1 MVGVLTFL
9 KMNLGT
15 IAVGIA
21 VLALL
26 AAVARK
32 MLRDRKQGRTSCGC
46 NCAHCPS
53 AGMCHSTAKS
63 R

>member
-1 MVGVLTFL
+1 
-9 KMNLGT
+9 MNLGT
-15 IAVGIA
+15 IIVGIA

-26 AAVARK
+26 VAIARK
-32 MLRDRKQGRTSCGC
+32 LLRDRKQGKNSCGC

-53 AGMCHSTAKS
+53 AGMCHSAAKS

>member
-1 MVGVLTFL
+1 MLTFL

-15 IAVGIA
+15 IIVGIA

-26 AAVARK
+26 VAIARK
-32 MLRDRKQGRTSCGC
+32 LLRDRKQGKNSCGC

-53 AGMCHSTAKS
+53 AGMCHSAAKS